1 MESASLS
8 TTPASRGPFRLLADL
23 REIGH
28 DIWDYRELLH
38 HLALRDIKLRYKQA
52 VMGFGWALFM
62 PVFIVAAGM
71 IIRFAMAHL
80 SGGALIRTEVAGL
93 VVKALPWAF
102 FIGAIG
108 MATSSLTTNANLV
121 GKVYF
126 PREVLP
132 LAVVLAQGLDL
143 LVGGA
148 VVLILLPFLGVSL
161 SLQQLWLLPLAALLV
176 MFTAGVSLFLA
187 CANLFFRDVKYIVQ
201 VLLTF
206 GIFMTP
212 VIYEPA
218 MLGARG
224 ARLIMFNPMSP
235 ILEGFRLSL
244 IEGHNLLQPLVVTGP
259 TGAAIVAWDPW
270 VLAYGVGASVL
281 ALVASAL
288 LFHRSEF
295 AFAEYV

>member
-1 MESASLS
+1 
-8 TTPASRGPFRLLADL
+8 
-23 REIGH
+23 
-28 DIWDYRELLH
+28 
-38 HLALRDIKLRYKQA
+38 
-52 VMGFGWALFM
+52 
-62 PVFIVAAGM
+62 
-71 IIRFAMAHL
+71 
-80 SGGALIRTEVAGL
+80 
-93 VVKALPWAF
+93 
-102 FIGAIG
+102 
-108 MATSSLTTNANLV
+108 
-121 GKVYF
+121 VYF

-148 VVLILLPFLGVSL
+148 VVLLLLPFLGVSL
-161 SLQQLWLLPLAALLV
+161 SLQQLWLFPLAALLV
-176 MFTAGVSLFLA
+176 MFTSGVSLFLA